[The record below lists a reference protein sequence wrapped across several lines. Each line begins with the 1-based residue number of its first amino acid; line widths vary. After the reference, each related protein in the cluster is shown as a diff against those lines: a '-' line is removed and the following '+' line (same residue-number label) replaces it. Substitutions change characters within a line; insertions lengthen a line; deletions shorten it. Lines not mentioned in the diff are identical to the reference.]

1 MVKYITLANINFQD
15 LRAIFAND
23 REMYHDCKVNA
34 VTHLN
39 RFIRQYKINPQ
50 EVLIKKEVPINEY
63 FSSKGQDRLLF
74 ALNENITTEKNLTV
88 YGSTNKEKDFK
99 IKTVHLDAVT
109 TQEEFNFN
117 VGCQIYDYYKIVVDE
132 TVDVEAYITGSEV
145 FDLAYNVF
153 LYTSIKQGVVQDGDF
168 WHNRLQMIV
177 NDIDTILK
185 APFIKDLETGAE
197 SSEDFMSEI
206 RIER

>member
-1 MVKYITLANINFQD
+1 MVKYITLSNINFQD

-39 RFIRQYKINPQ
+39 RFIRQYQVNPQ
-50 EVLIKKEVPINEY
+50 EILIKKEVPLNDY
-63 FSSKGQDRLLF
+63 FESKGQDRLLF
-74 ALNENITTEKNLTV
+74 GLNENITTETDLTV
-88 YGSTNKEKDFK
+88 YGSNNKEKDFL

-117 VGCQIYDYYKIVVDE
+117 VGCQIYNYYKIVVNE
-132 TVDVEAYITGSEV
+132 TVDIEAFITGSEI

-153 LYTSIKQGVVQDGDF
+153 LYTAIKQGVVQDGDF
-168 WHNRLQMIV
+168 WHNRLQMIL

-185 APFIKDLETGAE
+185 APFINDFDTGEESNEYFIAE
-197 SSEDFMSEI
+197 L